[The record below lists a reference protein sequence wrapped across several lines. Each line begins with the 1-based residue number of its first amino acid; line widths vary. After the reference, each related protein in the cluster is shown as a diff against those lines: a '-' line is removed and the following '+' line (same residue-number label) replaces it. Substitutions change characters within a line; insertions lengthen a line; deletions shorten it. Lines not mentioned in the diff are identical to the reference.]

1 MICDDA
7 WYSFVRN
14 SYNSLAKTADPH
26 LLGQAGLKDG
36 IEKAAWQSFCDEKA
50 AWKRTR

>member
-7 WYSFVRN
+7 WYSFLRN
-14 SYNSLAKTADPH
+14 SYNSLAKTVEPH
-26 LLGQAGLKDG
+26 LQAGLKDG